1 MNNSNEENLKVP
13 ILVWDWPVRV
23 FHWSLALC
31 IFISFFTGESER
43 YSLLHQTL
51 GYAAAGLLGFRLVWG
66 FSGTRYARFSQFVR
80 GPRAV
85 LAYLKSIRQGIPSHD
100 VGHNPVGAWAVVIL
114 MLLVAATSLTGWMIA
129 SVDAPGWQED
139 LHEMIANT
147 LMVVVVIHVIGV
159 IFSSRLHQEN
169 LVKAM
174 LTGFKKGYPADGISS
189 NWWWLAVLLIL
200 ALTGFIFNE
209 FQV

>member
-31 IFISFFTGESER
+31 VFISFFTGESER

-100 VGHNPVGAWAVVIL
+100 VGHNPVGAWAL
-114 MLLVAATSLTGWMIA
+114 G
-129 SVDAPGWQED
+129 
-139 LHEMIANT
+139 
-147 LMVVVVIHVIGV
+147 
-159 IFSSRLHQEN
+159 RL
-169 LVKAM
+169 
-174 LTGFKKGYPADGISS
+174 
-189 NWWWLAVLLIL
+189 
-200 ALTGFIFNE
+200 
-209 FQV
+209 